1 MIFSD
6 SQLIPRNADSGGTI
20 KVHGRTHITGIE
32 LSQFGLSKDTNQ
44 IFGSSDEICATCII
58 VMDDDEGVERIRY
71 RTGMHAPFYGQVTL
85 AIGRDWSTD
94 PDERRSTHSRWHG
107 RICGLVIE
115 TNKNVHGP
123 FSFWGQEKPGTCG
136 YETWEVTIDKY
147 LVDYLTENMIT
158 NSENIFMGFKT
169 EPKKGIESQTIS
181 T

>member
-71 RTGMHAPFYGQVTL
+71 RTGMHGPFYGQVTL
-85 AIGRDWSTD
+85 AICRD
-94 PDERRSTHSRWHG
+94 
-107 RICGLVIE
+107 
-115 TNKNVHGP
+115 
-123 FSFWGQEKPGTCG
+123 
-136 YETWEVTIDKY
+136 
-147 LVDYLTENMIT
+147 
-158 NSENIFMGFKT
+158 
-169 EPKKGIESQTIS
+169 
-181 T
+181 